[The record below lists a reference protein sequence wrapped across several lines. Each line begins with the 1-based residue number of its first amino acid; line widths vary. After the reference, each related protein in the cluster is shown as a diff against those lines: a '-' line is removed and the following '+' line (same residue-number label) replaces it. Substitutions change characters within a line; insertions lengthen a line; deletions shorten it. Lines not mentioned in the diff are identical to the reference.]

1 MIARLVYFIGWL
13 GSLLYATLY
22 HRYRVYGRRHCPPA
36 GRGAVLA
43 ANHASYVDP
52 TLIGIAFYHRIW
64 YLARNTL
71 FEGSRLARWIL
82 INISAIPISRE
93 RLDLSTLRRL
103 QQLCADGQQIVI
115 FPEGT
120 RTPDGALHAAHA
132 GVGLLADALKVDIV
146 PVYLHGT
153 YEAFPRHSAWPR
165 PKQVVA
171 CFGPSLPIAAY
182 HALPRGRERYERIA
196 QDIMAAITKLQTG
209 LLRLQRR
216 RTKANANG

>member
-1 MIARLVYFIGWL
+1 MIARLMYFIGWL

-52 TLIGIAFYHRIW
+52 TLIGIAFWHRIW
-64 YLARNTL
+64 YLARTTL
-71 FEGSRLARWIL
+71 FERSRLIRWVL
-82 INISAIPISRE
+82 LNISAIPVSRE
-93 RLDLSTLRRL
+93 RLDLSTLRSL
-103 QQLCADGQQIVI
+103 QQLCARGQQIVI

-153 YEAFPRHSAWPR
+153 YTAFPRHSAWPR

-171 CFGPSLPIAAY
+171 CFGPPLPIAAY
-182 HALPRGRERYERIA
+182 HALPRGRARYERIA
-196 QDIMAAITKLQTG
+196 KDIMDAIAKLQTG
-209 LLRLQRR
+209 LLRLQHRR
-216 RTKANANG
+216 HRTKNK

>member
-1 MIARLVYFIGWL
+1 MIARLMYCMGWL
-13 GSLLYATLY
+13 GSLVYATLY

-52 TLIGIAFYHRIW
+52 TLIGIAFWHRIW
-64 YLARNTL
+64 YLARKTL
-71 FEGSRLARWIL
+71 FERSRLARWIL

-93 RLDLSTLRRL
+93 RMDLSTLRYL
-103 QQLCADGQQIVI
+103 QQLCASGQQIVI

-171 CFGPSLPIAAY
+171 CFGPPLPIAAY
-182 HALPRGRERYERIA
+182 HVLPRGRARYERIA
-196 QDIMAAITKLQTG
+196 QDIMDAIAKLQTG

-216 RTKANANG
+216 RAKIEPRA